1 MKLSNIEKFMEDLN
15 KGLREQSVPETLIIN
30 PSAAANYTLAYFNG
44 LWRTTKT
51 KPDFKK
57 DLTVFGMSPRDCEG
71 FASVHFLR
79 AKQSN
84 VSETELAWNEVA
96 FNFPDTRWCYLEE
109 LMPMDFQ
116 IVDFA
121 GFGIGENENPSP
133 LC

>member
-1 MKLSNIEKFMEDLN
+1 MKLSNIEKFMKDLN
-15 KGLREQSVPETLIIN
+15 KCLREQQVPETLIIN
-30 PSAAANYTLAYFNG
+30 PSAAANYTLTFFNG
-44 LWRTTKT
+44 LWRTTKA

-57 DLTVFGMSPRDCEG
+57 GLTVFGVSPIDCEG
-71 FASVHFLR
+71 FATVHIFH

-109 LMPMDFQ
+109 LMPMDFHV
-116 IVDFA
+116 VDFA
-121 GFGIGENENPSP
+121 GFGIGDNENPTP